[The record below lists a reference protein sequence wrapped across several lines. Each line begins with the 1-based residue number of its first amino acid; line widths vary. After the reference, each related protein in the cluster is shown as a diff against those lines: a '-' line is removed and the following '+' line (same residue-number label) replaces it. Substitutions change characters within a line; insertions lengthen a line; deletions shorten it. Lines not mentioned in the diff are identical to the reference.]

1 MRVIKLELGQL
12 QANCFLVID
21 RLTDKALIIDPG
33 DEADFIISKIQE
45 EGIKPTAIIA
55 THGHF
60 DHVMAVNELKLAFE
74 IPFWLSK
81 MDVFLL
87 KRIRSSAQYFAQTDP
102 GPVPQANGYLNQA
115 DKADKIVFGK
125 EKLTVIETPG
135 HTPGGISLYS
145 KKDKLVFTGDTLFAG
160 GDIGRTDYSYGDSQ
174 VLEKSIKRILKLPKE
189 TIIYPGHGEKTTV
202 EKERKIDGSR

>member
-1 MRVIKLELGQL
+1 MRVIKLRLGQL
-12 QANCFLVID
+12 QTNCFLVID

-45 EGIKPTAIIA
+45 EEIKPTAIIA
-55 THGHF
+55 SHGHF
-60 DHVMAVNELKLAFE
+60 DHLMAVNELKLAFE

-81 MDVFLL
+81 KDAFLI
-87 KRIRSSAQYFAQTDP
+87 KRIRSSAQYFAQVDP
-102 GPVPQANGYLNQA
+102 GPAPQADGYLSQG
-115 DKADKIVFGK
+115 DKICFGK

-145 KKDKLVFTGDTLFAG
+145 KKEKLVFTGDTLFAG

-189 TIIYPGHGEKTTV
+189 TIIYPGHGEETTV
-202 EKERKIDGSR
+202 EEERKIRDLR

>member
-33 DEADFIISKIQE
+33 DEPDFIISKVQE
-45 EGIKPTAIIA
+45 EEIKPIAIIA

-60 DHVMAVNELKLAFE
+60 DHVMAVNELKLAFK

-81 MDVFLL
+81 IDVTLL
-87 KRIRSSAQYFAQTDP
+87 KRIRSSAQYFAQVDP
-102 GPVPQANGYLNQA
+102 GPAPQVDRYLRQGG
-115 DKADKIVFGK
+115 KIVFGK

-145 KKDKLVFTGDTLFAG
+145 KKEKLVFTGDTLFAG

-174 VLEKSIKRILKLPKE
+174 ALEKSIKRILKLPKE
-189 TIIYPGHGEKTTV
+189 TIIYPGHGDETTV
-202 EKERKIDGSR
+202 EKERENHHLR